1 MVSQP
6 GAAPRLHARK
16 RLALPSRRALTLA
29 AACLFLPGLAGAAS
43 EAERLGNLALGEAVY
58 REICFSCHGITGDGK
73 GPSYTNTMPRPQVFS
88 NPDYMSRMTERYMY
102 EVVKYGKLA
111 VLRREVPDSPLK
123 ATAMPSFEEVLEEDQ
138 IRRLIN
144 FERTFLS
151 AGPQDPEIREIFDAA
166 CATCH
171 GEQGR
176 GNGATAIGRDGPPPA
191 KFVSEVQPP
200 PADYTSRLLM
210 ERFSDAFIT
219 ALIKKG
225 RLGATE
231 QMGFN
236 TMNPYGHIMSDEEIW
251 SVILYIRKT
260 FIEGKR

>member
-1 MVSQP
+1 MSCW
-6 GAAPRLHARK
+6 
-16 RLALPSRRALTLA
+16 RALTVA
-29 AACLFLPGLAGAAS
+29 AAWLLLPGLAGAAS
-43 EAERLGNLALGEAVY
+43 QAERLGNLALGESVY

-88 NPDYMSRMTERYMY
+88 NPDYIRRMTEQYMF

-111 VLRREVPDSPLK
+111 VLRREVPNSPLK
-123 ATAMPSFEEVLEEDQ
+123 ATAMPSFEEALEDDQ
-138 IRRLIN
+138 IRRLIA
-144 FERTFLS
+144 FERSFRT
-151 AGPQDPEIREIFDAA
+151 GQPQDPEIREIFDAA

-171 GEQGR
+171 GPGGQ
-176 GNGATAIGRDGPPPA
+176 GNGPTAVGHDGPPPST
-191 KFVSEVQPP
+191 FVSAVQPP
-200 PADYTSRLLM
+200 PADYTNRLFM
-210 ERFSDAFIT
+210 ERFSDDFLF

-260 FIEGKR
+260 FIESTR

>member
-1 MVSQP
+1 MSCW
-6 GAAPRLHARK
+6 
-16 RLALPSRRALTLA
+16 RALVLA
-29 AACLFLPGLAGAAS
+29 AACLLLPSLAGAAS
-43 EAERLGNLALGEAVY
+43 QAEQLGNFAVGEGVY

-73 GPSYTNTMPRPQVFS
+73 GPSYTNTTPRPQVFS
-88 NPDYMSRMTERYMY
+88 NPDYMSRMTEQYMF

-111 VLRREVPDSPLK
+111 VLRREIPDSPLK
-123 ATAMPSFEEVLEEDQ
+123 ATAMPSFEEALEDDQ
-138 IRRLIN
+138 IRRLIA
-144 FERTFLS
+144 FERGFL
-151 AGPQDPEIREIFDAA
+151 AGQSQDPEIREIFDAA

-171 GEQGR
+171 GQEGR
-176 GNGATAIGRDGPPPA
+176 GNGPTAVGRDGPPPPT
-191 KFVSEVQPP
+191 FVSAVQPP
-200 PADYTSRLLM
+200 PADYVNRLFM
-210 ERFSDAFIT
+210 ERFSDDFVF

-251 SVILYIRKT
+251 SVILYMQKT